1 MNAHGFALILAQGP
15 RPGLTR
21 CATRAITLGVM
32 RLSSFRA
39 LTLAVLVLALAGGLV
54 ALASGAS
61 GSAYAQAGPSAPDDD
76 PVTRL
81 IATARLRD
89 EKATQLRDAIAVER
103 AAAQRLLEGE
113 LRLRAVEEQR
123 SQAEQLVRT
132 LQEQVQALRQEQE
145 DMETAAGGIDRALAA
160 WLETDLRATRSGRL
174 AMAALLRYRREV
186 VARRQE
192 LVTALDHAAAHLEF
206 AERTLR
212 DTERDLPAL
221 RQRNDAAAR
230 AVGVARARALALWDQ
245 IRKLQEEGDTLY
257 KSVETLRTGIARAM
271 PEPART
277 VPVPV
282 PSPTPTF
289 WPTPIPQPGVAAP
302 PRPEPTPSPP
312 AAASQSPPGVV
323 QGEAN
328 EGETSSEAER
338 AVARLAAL
346 RGELDAALAAWTR
359 TTIAGYA
366 VPTGAL
372 SQAIR
377 PALAGGQASVGP
389 TDLAG
394 MLSLP
399 LRGEV
404 TTAFGEPSPF
414 QSYHTGLD
422 IGAPLYTPV
431 VAAADGEVTYAGLA
445 VPENREASYGMVV
458 VIRHGTYVSTLYA
471 HLDDRVLAAPVK
483 AGDRVRR
490 GQIIGFVGLTGLT
503 TGPHLHFEVRVNGQP
518 IDPRPLLRERL
529 P

>member
-1 MNAHGFALILAQGP
+1 MDTHGVVLILAQRP

-21 CATRAITLGVM
+21 NAMHAITAGVM
-32 RLSSFRA
+32 RLGSFSSW
-39 LTLAVLVLALAGGLV
+39 TLVVVLLVLAAGLV
-54 ALASGAS
+54 AFGSGTS
-61 GSAYAQAGPSAPDDD
+61 GSAHAQAGPPAPDDD

-89 EKATQLRDAIAVER
+89 EKANQLRDAFAAER

-113 LRLRAVEEQR
+113 LRLRVVEEQR
-123 SQAEQLVRT
+123 SQAQQLVRT
-132 LQEQVQALRQEQE
+132 LQERVQALRQEQDDLE
-145 DMETAAGGIDRALAA
+145 SASSGIDRALAA

-174 AMAALLRYRREV
+174 AVAVLLRYRIEV
-186 VARRQE
+186 VTRRQE
-192 LVTALDHAAAHLEF
+192 LVTALDHATAHLEF
-206 AERTLR
+206 AERTLQ
-212 DTERDLPAL
+212 DTERDLPVL

-230 AVGVARARALALWDQ
+230 AVGVARARALTMWDQ
-245 IRKLQEEGDTLY
+245 VRKLQEEGDTLY
-257 KSVETLRTGIARAM
+257 KSVETLRTGIVRAT
-271 PEPART
+271 PEPVRT

-289 WPTPIPQPGVAAP
+289 WPTPIPQPGTAAP
-302 PRPEPTPSPP
+302 LRAEPTPVPP
-312 AAASQSPPGVV
+312 AVATPSSPGSG
-323 QGEAN
+323 QGEAHAAAPS
-328 EGETSSEAER
+328 TALDSTA
-338 AVARLAAL
+338 ARLAVQPA
-346 RGELDAALAAWTR
+346 ELDAALAAWTR

-377 PALAGGQASVGP
+377 PALAAGQAPVGP
-389 TDLAG
+389 ADLSG

-404 TTAFGEPSPF
+404 TTEFGEPSPF
-414 QSYHTGLD
+414 QSFHTGLD

-445 VPENREASYGMVV
+445 VPDNREASYGMVV

-471 HLDDRVLAAPVK
+471 HLDDRVLATPVK
-483 AGDRVRR
+483 AGDKVRR

-503 TGPHLHFEVRVNGQP
+503 TGPHLHFEVRMNGQP

>member
-1 MNAHGFALILAQGP
+1 
-15 RPGLTR
+15 
-21 CATRAITLGVM
+21 M
-32 RLSSFRA
+32 RLSSFSSR
-39 LTLAVLVLALAGGLV
+39 TLAVLVLALAAGLV
-54 ALASGAS
+54 AFGLGMS
-61 GSAYAQAGPSAPDDD
+61 GSAYAQTGPAVPNDD

-89 EKATQLRDAIAVER
+89 EKATQLRDAIAAER

-123 SQAEQLVRT
+123 SQAQQLVRT
-132 LQEQVQALRQEQE
+132 LQEQVQLLRQEQE
-145 DMETAAGGIDRALAA
+145 DMETAADGIDRALAA

-174 AMAALLRYRREV
+174 AVAALLRYRTQV
-186 VARRQE
+186 VTRQQE
-192 LVTALDHAAAHLEF
+192 LVTALDHTTAHLEF
-206 AERTLR
+206 AEQTLQN
-212 DTERDLPAL
+212 TERDLPVL

-257 KSVETLRTGIARAM
+257 KSVETLRTGIARAT
-271 PEPART
+271 PEPTRT
-277 VPVPV
+277 VPVPS

-289 WPTPIPQPGVAAP
+289 WPTPIPQPGAAAP
-302 PRPEPTPSPP
+302 PRAEPTPTPSATTTPFPP
-312 AAASQSPPGVV
+312 GTAQREAAA
-323 QGEAN
+323 
-328 EGETSSEAER
+328 EGASGGSDSVA
-338 AVARLAAL
+338 ARLAAQQA
-346 RGELDAALAAWTR
+346 ELDAALAAWTR

-366 VPTGAL
+366 IPAGAL
-372 SQAIR
+372 SQAVR
-377 PALAGGQASVGP
+377 PALTGSQVPVSP

-404 TTAFGEPSPF
+404 TTEFGEPSPF
-414 QSYHTGLD
+414 QSFHTGLD

-445 VPENREASYGMVV
+445 VPDNREASYGMVV
-458 VIRHGTYVSTLYA
+458 VVRHGTYVSTLYA
-471 HLDDRVLAAPVK
+471 HLDDRVLATPVK
-483 AGDRVRR
+483 AGDKVRR